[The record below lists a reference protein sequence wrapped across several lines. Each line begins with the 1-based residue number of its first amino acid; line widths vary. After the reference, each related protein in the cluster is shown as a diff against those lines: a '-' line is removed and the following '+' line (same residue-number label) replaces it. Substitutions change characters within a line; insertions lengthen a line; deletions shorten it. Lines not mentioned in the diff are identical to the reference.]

1 MEDYHNVVVDEMEAR
16 EKYKIIHQNNEIHS
30 NVGILGIEN
39 GTGRKNVIL
48 KLIKRDA
55 MVWDDNPFIFSSYEN
70 IYNQGTI
77 YRKNNFKCEKKKM
90 NLIVCH
96 RYLIPSWVE
105 MLKENKMNYHLYQS
119 NTIWEEIGDID
130 IVLIRHSLVKHF
142 LDKHFCRNALQRIF
156 LYNPQYFMLKKFTF
170 LLYGFAW
177 IVLDNPK
184 WILSSVQK
192 HFVHNFVPM
201 NIDYY
206 IFNQLTIVDK
216 FPNYQNLFDNCKNFE
231 KHIYKCQQEIFL
243 ILKDSI
249 SNELYDMLED
259 GNVQEVLQSF
269 GSRLHC
275 RNIYQHLFDDFRQKL
290 DEIDVKILKY
300 QELNLNQKVL
310 VMKTKR
316 QSLLYKMESF
326 QRRISN
332 FHIDNQC
339 IICRSP
345 MKEMV
350 LLCCCQNVI
359 CGKCILQLVHL
370 GQNCPYCRRKILNNS
385 ITMLDPQFYLQ
396 ENESMETT
404 STSQH
409 TRLLSRHEQII
420 TILKQAQTTDTF
432 LIYMKNLETI
442 KTIMTEIESTNYKIF
457 QGRYIE
463 KQNLIEQFI
472 NKKFQYLFVI
482 DHLELLGFKLSFV
495 DHFISL
501 SPLKHQQEKFFLH
514 KLDILHRNTS
524 IHIHVF
530 EF

>member
-1 MEDYHNVVVDEMEAR
+1 MEEYHNVIIHEMEAR
-16 EKYKIIHQNNEIHS
+16 ERFQITHQNNEIHS

-39 GTGRKNVIL
+39 GTGRKNILL
-48 KLIKRDA
+48 KLIERDK

-77 YRKNNFKCEKKKM
+77 YRKNNFKCEKRKI
-90 NLIVCH
+90 NVIVCH

-105 MLKENKMNYHLYQS
+105 ILKENKVNYYLYQS
-119 NTIWEEIGDID
+119 NTLWEEIDSNIK
-130 IVLIRHSLVKHF
+130 IVLIRHSLAKHF
-142 LDKHFCRNALQRIF
+142 LDKHFSRTALQRII

-177 IVLDNPK
+177 IILDNPK
-184 WILSSVQK
+184 WILSCVQK

-206 IFNQLTIVDK
+206 IFNQLTIAGK
-216 FPNYQNLFDNCKNFE
+216 FSSYPTHNFK

-259 GNVQEVLQSF
+259 GNVEEVLQSF

-275 RNIYQHLFDDFRQKL
+275 RNIYQHLLDDFRQKL
-290 DEIDVKILKY
+290 DEIDLKLCKY
-300 QELNLNQKVL
+300 QELNQNQKVL
-310 VMKTKR
+310 IMKTKK
-316 QSLLYKMESF
+316 QSLLQKMESF

-332 FHIDNQC
+332 FNIDNQC

-345 MKEMV
+345 MKDMV
-350 LLCCCQNVI
+350 LLCCCQNVT

-370 GQNCPYCRRKILNNS
+370 GQNCPYCRRKILNDT
-385 ITMLDPQFYLQ
+385 ITMLDPQFYIQ
-396 ENESMETT
+396 SNDT
-404 STSQH
+404 STSINSSP
-409 TRLLSRHEQII
+409 RLMSRHEQII
-420 TILKQAQTTDTF
+420 SILREAQASDTF
-432 LIYMKNLETI
+432 LIYMKNLDTI
-442 KTIMTEIESTNYKIF
+442 KTIMTELGISNYKIF

-463 KQNLIEQFI
+463 KKNQVEQLTS
-472 NKKFQYLFVI
+472 KKFNHLFVT
-482 DHLELLGFKLSFV
+482 DHLELLGFKFVFV
-495 DHFISL
+495 DNFISL
-501 SPLKHQQEKFFLH
+501 SPLKFQQEKFFLH
-514 KLDILHRNTS
+514 KFDILNRDIPIQ
-524 IHIHVF
+524 IHLF